1 MEYSSSS
8 PLVPI
13 FQQPMQ
19 RQWVTHTGLV
29 LPDDM
34 PFELWAGVGAQLL
47 AADRSVQWWLGDWLA
62 YGERWYGETYTQ
74 AVDLTGRDYQSL
86 ANMTYVS
93 KQVDFSRR
101 REKLSWSHHAEVA
114 PFEPDEQDTWLELA
128 ESEAW
133 TRSELRQAIR
143 TSRYTDAQRLSADS
157 SESSRGIV
165 IEQDAIDFLSGL
177 ATATADLLLTDP
189 PYMTDVD
196 DIAVFARSWVPLA
209 LEAVKPTGRAYIC
222 TGAYPEEMAAYLDV
236 LSRGPL
242 ELRNILV
249 WTYRNTLGPSPS
261 HDYKLNWQAI
271 FYLRGHDAPPLQ
283 SPLMTEQF
291 SVQDIN
297 APDGRLGDR
306 LHAWQKP
313 DELAERFIRHST
325 LPGHTVVD
333 PFAGTGAFLAA
344 AARLGRQGRG
354 CDIDP
359 KMLAFCEAR
368 GLEVR
373 RA

>member
-1 MEYSSSS
+1 
-8 PLVPI
+8 
-13 FQQPMQ
+13 
-19 RQWVTHTGLV
+19 
-29 LPDDM
+29 
-34 PFELWAGVGAQLL
+34 
-47 AADRSVQWWLGDWLA
+47 
-62 YGERWYGETYTQ
+62 
-74 AVDLTGRDYQSL
+74 
-86 ANMTYVS
+86 
-93 KQVDFSRR
+93 
-101 REKLSWSHHAEVA
+101 
-114 PFEPDEQDTWLELA
+114 
-128 ESEAW
+128 
-133 TRSELRQAIR
+133 
-143 TSRYTDAQRLSADS
+143 
-157 SESSRGIV
+157 
-165 IEQDAIDFLSGL
+165 
-177 ATATADLLLTDP
+177 
-189 PYMTDVD
+189 MTDVD

-325 LPGHTVVD
+325 LPGHTVID

-344 AARLGRQGRG
+344 ARAWQGKGAAVTSIRKCWRSARHAVWRCVVRDDVARDLTDSAFDFQRVVWPVVSQWCKTDKSSPWRQS
-354 CDIDP
+354 
-359 KMLAFCEAR
+359 
-368 GLEVR
+368 R
-373 RA
+373 RATLNTRWTQWPGLMHGRSSTDWDACVVSPVEFSGARSPTTPSRFVGVGSMVQRPSLRSGLTLSTIPMVDGSSPH